1 MWGTIKDYFGLD
13 NNKDLVKKE
22 DHSPYL
28 VKRKRNADGSV
39 TRSVGALKP
48 SARNITD
55 ADVNAVKDY
64 TKHDGYNFLPAEQI
78 VSNNYEE
85 SAKRKYPKMPAE
97 ANRAAA
103 EASPLS
109 SNDQWDKDAILVDM
123 LASKGKEREAIEAA
137 RLLAASKG
145 FARRQAMY
153 DLGKAI
159 TGKELPMNPSS
170 TFRDTHYTALP
181 VTLGAL
187 AKDEHPEKFRYNRA
201 QHLVNNS
208 TGTGG
213 AKKLTKK
220 QVNDVENSMLDAVWR
235 EQFARAANNPQ
246 EMAKLLTANPKFLAK
261 NTNTGKVNV
270 ESGNQFAFL
279 TPHKAS
285 AELGMDG
292 NNDGTIQIPNKL
304 SQYANNYLMR
314 RLNTKERWANDLPS
328 FALNDYTADTDDYGS
343 RMHEGVH
350 SQSMPVSAIT
360 PDGAK
365 KLDAVLGTGDFDSPK
380 RDTEI
385 SWRNGSIPLSKN
397 ETQEG
402 YAASRSPEAIRA
414 MSVMKNSMLRSMLA
428 AGMRPEEAVQKVQ
441 DPEHVKSVL
450 RTVYDDVTDPNL
462 KYNEMDT
469 SSHHYPGKWARE
481 NDSVEVQRAVHG
493 MHPFFQ
499 QLLYADQPRKLPSD
513 IYGMRHVPGEG
524 VVDTIDIFSG
534 KNGRLRNTLRNLNYK
549 SNYLDIPKKNLPKQ
563 LNMRETPSFFGSAPS
578 TWSNYWN
585 PEQYKNFNQQVSP
598 EELNKAFEVLWPQV
612 RNNNNPY
619 ERNNDL
625 A

>member
-1 MWGTIKDYFGLD
+1 MWGTIKDYLGLD
-13 NNKDLVKKE
+13 NKKNLVKKE

-55 ADVNAVKDY
+55 ADVNAVKAY

-97 ANRAAA
+97 ASRAAA
-103 EASPLS
+103 ETSPLS
-109 SNDQWDKDAILVDM
+109 SNDRWDKSDILVDM

-137 RLLAASKG
+137 RLLEANKG

-153 DLGKAI
+153 DLGKAV

-201 QHLVNNS
+201 QHLFNNS
-208 TGTGG
+208 TGTGA
-213 AKKLTKK
+213 AKKLTEK
-220 QVNDVENSMLDAVWR
+220 QVNEVENSMLDAIWR

-246 EMAKLLTANPKFLAK
+246 EMAKLLTANPKFLAR

-270 ESGNQFAFL
+270 TSGNQFAFL

-285 AELGMDG
+285 TEPKMAGS
-292 NNDGTIQIPNKL
+292 NDGTIQIPGML
-304 SQYANNYLMR
+304 SQALNNRFMR
-314 RLNTKERWANDLPS
+314 NLGTKQRWANDLPS
-328 FALNDYTADTDDYGS
+328 FALKDYTAGTNDYAS

-350 SQSMPVSAIT
+350 SQSMPVAAIT
-360 PDGAK
+360 PDDAK

-380 RDTEI
+380 RDIDI
-385 SWRNGSIPLSKN
+385 SLFNNKIPLSEN
-397 ETQEG
+397 RIQEG
-402 YAASRSPEAIRA
+402 YASSRAPEAIRA
-414 MSVMKNSMLRSMLA
+414 MSVMKNSMLRSYLS
-428 AGMRPEEAVQKVQ
+428 AGMSPAEAVQKVQ
-441 DPEHVKSVL
+441 DPEHVKSIL

-462 KYNEMDT
+462 KYGEMDT
-469 SSHHYPGKWARE
+469 SSHHYPGNWARE
-481 NDSVEVQRAVHG
+481 NDSIEVQRAVRG

-499 QLLYADQPRKLPSD
+499 QLLYADQPRKLPND
-513 IYGMRHVPGEG
+513 VFNK
-524 VVDTIDIFSG
+524 IDAFSG
-534 KNGRLRNTLRNLNYK
+534 KNERLRNTLTELSQTFGK
-549 SNYLDIPKKNLPKQ
+549 LDKKDWPKQ

-578 TWSNYWN
+578 SWTSDYWS
-585 PEQYKNFNQQVSP
+585 PEKYNNFNQQVSP

-619 ERNNDL
+619 DRNNNL